1 MRIREIVFWEV
12 VLILASV
19 LMFRGAW
26 MLLDLILGKDDARL
40 WIIELVLGTLV
51 ATISIYA
58 INKRTKQSLWRLEMQ
73 VP

>member
-1 MRIREIVFWEV
+1 M

>member
-1 MRIREIVFWEV
+1 LRIREIVFWEV

-58 INKRTKQSLWRLEMQ
+58 INKRTK
-73 VP
+73 

>member
-1 MRIREIVFWEV
+1 LRIREIVFWEV